1 MGAEDEQIENLEYRA
16 ALAPEMAKLP
26 ERERRILFLRFYK
39 GLTQSEI
46 ADRLGI
52 SQMHV
57 SRLLNRTLIRL
68 REALEQ

>member
-1 MGAEDEQIENLEYRA
+1 ME
-16 ALAPEMAKLP
+16 KLP
-26 ERERRILFLRFYK
+26 ERERRILFLRFFK

-57 SRLLNRTLIRL
+57 SRLLNRTLMTL
-68 REALEQ
+68 REALEEE